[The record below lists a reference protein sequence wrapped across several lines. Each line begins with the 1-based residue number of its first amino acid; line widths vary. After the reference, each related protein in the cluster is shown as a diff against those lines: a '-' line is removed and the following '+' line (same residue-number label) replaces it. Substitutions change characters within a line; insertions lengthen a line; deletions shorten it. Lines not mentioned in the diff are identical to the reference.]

1 MFKIIYPL
9 CAYKFLLKIIVF
21 IMLKFLLFD
30 FMNLTF
36 LLNFPNSKIFKQ
48 NYIKIKELSL
58 ELVDKVRLHLKY
70 L

>member
-1 MFKIIYPL
+1 
-9 CAYKFLLKIIVF
+9 
-21 IMLKFLLFD
+21 MLKFLLFD
-30 FMNLTF
+30 SMNLTF
-36 LLNFPNSKIFKQ
+36 LLNFPNSKVFKQ